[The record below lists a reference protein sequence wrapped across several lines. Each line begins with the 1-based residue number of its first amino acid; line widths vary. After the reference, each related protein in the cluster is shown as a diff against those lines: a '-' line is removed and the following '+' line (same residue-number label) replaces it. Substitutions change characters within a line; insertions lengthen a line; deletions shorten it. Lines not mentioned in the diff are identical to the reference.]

1 MTRHFHDW
9 LQAYVDYTSYT
20 EAPTHMHF
28 WSGVS
33 AVAGALRRRVWIS
46 QFEFE
51 WYPNFYIILVA
62 PPGVVAKSTTADIS
76 MKLLRQVPGIKFGP
90 DITSWPSLIE
100 AFEESTE
107 AFDIAQEWHVM
118 SPLTLVSS
126 ELGNLVD
133 PNDRKLINVLID
145 LWDGKT
151 GRIKKRTKNAG
162 QNEIENPWI
171 NLIACTTPTWIAE
184 NVQEHMLGGGFI
196 SRCIFVF
203 ADKKRKHVPYL
214 DEAIPDNVKRTREKL
229 VQDLEKISLLAGEYK
244 ISEEARRWGRSWY
257 EQHSSA
263 AHAHL
268 EKERFGGYLARKQTH
283 IHKLAIVLAA
293 ANRNELVI
301 TAEDLSTAHSMVTD
315 LEAEM
320 AKAFSQ
326 VGQSETA
333 LYARKLVAFVA
344 ARRVVPYAEALR
356 HVQPHFP
363 RLRDFEEILDG
374 CVKAG
379 QICREHCTR
388 TGGLVLRVGPS
399 AAH

>member
-51 WYPNFYIILVA
+51 WYPNFYIVLVA

-293 ANRNELVI
+293 ANRDELVI

-388 TGGLVLRVGPS
+388 TGGLVLRVGPA

>member
-62 PPGVVAKSTTADIS
+62 PPGVVAKSTTADIA
-76 MKLLRQVPGIKFGP
+76 MKLLRQVPGVKFGP

-126 ELGNLVD
+126 EFGNLVD
-133 PNDRKLINVLID
+133 PNDRKLLNVLID
-145 LWDGKT
+145 LWDGKS
-151 GRIKKRTKNAG
+151 GKIKKRTKNAG

-203 ADKKRKHVPYL
+203 ADKKRKFVPYL
-214 DEAIPDNVKRTREKL
+214 DEAIPADIKKTREKL
-229 VQDLEKISLLAGEYK
+229 VEDLGRISLLAGEYRL
-244 ISEEARRWGRSWY
+244 SDDARRWGRCWY

-263 AHAHL
+263 PHTHL
-268 EKERFGGYLARKQTH
+268 EGERFGGYLARKQTH
-283 IHKLAIVLAA
+283 IHKLAMVLAA
-293 ANRNELVI
+293 AARDELII
-301 TAEDLSTAHSMVTD
+301 TAEDLFTAHSMVTD
-315 LEAEM
+315 LEEEM
-320 AKAFSQ
+320 GKVFSH
-326 VGQSETA
+326 VGKSDVA
-333 LYARKLVAFVA
+333 MYAQRLVTFVA
-344 ARRVVPYAEALR
+344 GRRSVPYTEAFR
-356 HVQPHFP
+356 HVKTHFP
-363 RLRDFEEILDG
+363 KLREFEEVLDG

-379 QICREHCTR
+379 EIVKEHCTR
-388 TGGLVLRVGPS
+388 TGSLILRVGP
-399 AAH
+399 AAVK

>member
-118 SPLTLVSS
+118 SPLTLISS

>member
-293 ANRNELVI
+293 ANRDELII
-301 TAEDLSTAHSMVTD
+301 TAEDLSPSSAQLTD
-315 LEAEM
+315 
-320 AKAFSQ
+320 
-326 VGQSETA
+326 
-333 LYARKLVAFVA
+333 
-344 ARRVVPYAEALR
+344 P
-356 HVQPHFP
+356 P
-363 RLRDFEEILDG
+363 R
-374 CVKAG
+374 
-379 QICREHCTR
+379 
-388 TGGLVLRVGPS
+388 
-399 AAH
+399 

>member
-76 MKLLRQVPGIKFGP
+76 MKLLRQVLGIKFGP

-214 DEAIPDNVKRTREKL
+214 DEAIPDNVKKTREKL

-293 ANRNELVI
+293 ANRDELVI

>member
-293 ANRNELVI
+293 ANRDELVI

-333 LYARKLVAFVA
+333 LYARKLIAFVA
-344 ARRVVPYAEALR
+344 ARRVVPYAEAFR

>member
-1 MTRHFHDW
+1 MIRHFDDW
-9 LQAYVDYTSYT
+9 IQAYVDYTSYT

-33 AVAGALRRRVWIS
+33 TIAGALRRRVWLS

-62 PPGVVAKSTTADIS
+62 PPGVVAKSTTADIG

-100 AFEESTE
+100 AFEEATE
-107 AFDIAQEWHVM
+107 AFDVKADWHVM

-184 NVQEHMLGGGFI
+184 NVQEYMLGGGFI

-203 ADKKRKHVPYL
+203 ADKKRKYVPYL
-214 DEAIPDNVKRTREKL
+214 DEVVPAGISDTRRKL
-229 VQDLEKISLLAGEYK
+229 VEDLTEISLLAGEYK
-244 ISEEARRWGRSWY
+244 LSEDARSWGRCWY
-257 EQHSSA
+257 QQHNTSTHS
-263 AHAHL
+263 HL
-268 EKERFGGYLARKQTH
+268 EGDRFGGYLARKQTH
-283 IHKLAIVLAA
+283 IHKLAMVMAA
-293 ANRNELVI
+293 SARQELVI
-301 TAEDLSTAHSMVTD
+301 TAEDLFTAHSMVTD
-315 LEAEM
+315 LEEEM
-320 AKAFSQ
+320 GKVFSQ
-326 VGQSETA
+326 VGKSDTA
-333 LYARKLVAFVA
+333 LYAGRLVSFVA
-344 ARRVVPYAEALR
+344 ARRIVPYPEAFR
-356 HVQPHFP
+356 HVQAHFP
-363 RLRDFEEILDG
+363 RLKDFEEVLDG
-374 CVKAG
+374 CVKAK
-379 QICREHCTR
+379 QIVKEHCTA
-388 TGGLVLRVGPS
+388 TGGLVLRVGS
-399 AAH
+399 AAHL

>member
-1 MTRHFHDW
+1 MTPHFHDW

-33 AVAGALRRRVWIS
+33 AVAGALRRRVWLS

-293 ANRNELVI
+293 ANRDELVI

-333 LYARKLVAFVA
+333 LYARKLIAFVA
-344 ARRVVPYAEALR
+344 ARRVVPYAEAFR

>member
-9 LQAYVDYTSYT
+9 LQAYVEYTSFT

-33 AVAGALRRRVWIS
+33 AIAGALRRRVWIS
-46 QFEFE
+46 QFEFA

-62 PPGVVAKSTTADIS
+62 PPGVVAKSTTADIATR
-76 MKLLRQVPGIKFGP
+76 LLRQVPGVKFGP

-100 AFEESTE
+100 AFAESTE
-107 AFDIAQEWHVM
+107 AFDIDQEWHVM

-151 GRIKKRTKNAG
+151 GKINKRTKNAG

-171 NLIACTTPTWIAE
+171 NIIACTTPTWIAE

-203 ADKKRKHVPYL
+203 ADRKRKHVPYL
-214 DEAIPDNVKRTREKL
+214 DEVVPENIKQIRQHL
-229 VQDLEKISLLAGEYK
+229 VEDLCKISTLAGEYK
-244 ISEEARRWGRSWY
+244 ITEDARRWGRCWY

-263 AHAHL
+263 THSHL
-268 EKERFGGYLARKQTH
+268 EKDRFGGYLARKQTH
-283 IHKLAIVLAA
+283 IHKLAMVLAA
-293 ANRNELVI
+293 ATRDELVI
-301 TAEDLSTAHSMVTD
+301 TAEDLFTAHSMVTD
-315 LEAEM
+315 LEDDL

-326 VGQSETA
+326 VGQTETA
-333 LYARKLVAFVA
+333 LYTKKLIAFVA
-344 ARRVVPYAEALR
+344 QKRLVPYAEALR
-356 HVQPHFP
+356 HVQAHFP
-363 RLRDFEEILDG
+363 RLREFEEILDG

-388 TGGLVLRVGPS
+388 TGGLMLRVGP
-399 AAH
+399 AAGI

>member
-214 DEAIPDNVKRTREKL
+214 DEAIPDNVRRTREKL

-263 AHAHL
+263 AHTHL

-293 ANRNELVI
+293 ANRDELVI

-333 LYARKLVAFVA
+333 LYARKLIAFVA
-344 ARRVVPYAEALR
+344 ARRVVPYAEAFR

>member
-118 SPLTLVSS
+118 SHLTLVSS

-293 ANRNELVI
+293 ANRDELVI

>member
-293 ANRNELVI
+293 ANRDELVI

>member
-214 DEAIPDNVKRTREKL
+214 DEAIPDNVKKTREKL

-293 ANRNELVI
+293 ANRDELVI

-326 VGQSETA
+326 LGQSETA

>member
-214 DEAIPDNVKRTREKL
+214 DEAIPDNVKKTREKL

-293 ANRNELVI
+293 ANRDELVI